1 MIMEM
6 EIKDKMMESDSSIQ
20 NKLTMEQESNK
31 YNILYVDDEVNNLNS
46 FRAALRRYY
55 NVYTAE
61 SGAEGIEIMAKVD
74 IHVVVTDQRMPNMTG
89 VQFLQH
95 IPVDQ
100 DNIRIILTG
109 FSDIESIIEAIN
121 TGKVYRY
128 ITKPWDKDELKI
140 TIDNAVETVMLRRN
154 NKMLIQKLQ
163 LNNEQLEEKVRMRT
177 IEIEKQKELIAS
189 AKSQSDALLLN
200 ILPDEIADE
209 LKRFGRAYARRHE
222 QVSVLFADI
231 KGFTAIAETLS
242 PEKLVTQLDEV
253 FRAFDNIVEK
263 YGMEKIKTIGDAYMC
278 ASGLPND
285 DPDNAI
291 KAVKTARDMQE
302 FIKGFGWASKIQNLP
317 VFEMRIG
324 IHTGPVVAGVV
335 GSRKFAY
342 DIWGDTVN
350 LASQMEQ
357 QSEPGKINISGS
369 TYALI
374 NGEFVCTYRG
384 KMEAKSKGLVDMYFV
399 E

>member
-1 MIMEM
+1 MQIEM
-6 EIKDKMMESDSSIQ
+6 KETLSETMDASNPHIPSSPDR
-20 NKLTMEQESNK
+20 NN

-61 SGAEGIEIMAKVD
+61 SGAEGIEILAKND

-95 IPVDQ
+95 IPGDQ

-154 NKMLIQKLQ
+154 NKLLIQKLQ
-163 LNNEQLEEKVRMRT
+163 LNNEQLEEKVRIRT
-177 IEIEKQKELIAS
+177 IEIEKQKELLAS

-222 QVSVLFADI
+222 DVSVSFADI
-231 KGFTAIAETLS
+231 KGFTAIAESLT

-263 YGMEKIKTIGDAYMC
+263 YGLEKIKTIGDAYMC
-278 ASGLPND
+278 AAGLPNAD
-285 DPDNAI
+285 AENAVN
-291 KAVKTARDMQE
+291 AVKTARDMQE

-324 IHTGPVVAGVV
+324 IHTGPLVAGVV

-357 QSEPGKINISGS
+357 RSEPGKINISGS
-369 TYALI
+369 TYNLI
-374 NGEFVCTYRG
+374 QGVFVCTYRG
-384 KMEAKSKGLVDMYFV
+384 KIEAKSKGEVDMYFV